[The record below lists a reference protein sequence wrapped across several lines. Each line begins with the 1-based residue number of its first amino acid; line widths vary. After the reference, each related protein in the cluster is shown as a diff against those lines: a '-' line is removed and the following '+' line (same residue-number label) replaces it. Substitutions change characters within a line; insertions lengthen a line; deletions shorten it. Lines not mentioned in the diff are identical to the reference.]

1 MHNKVINIVSFVYVT
16 ENRIINEV
24 SVNITPVQ
32 YLKNYRIEKACFM
45 LLNTKETII
54 NISYACGSGS
64 SSYFGMKI

>member
-1 MHNKVINIVSFVYVT
+1 M
-16 ENRIINEV
+16 NRIINEV